1 MIITHASSE
10 RITEVKDFVDYGLP
24 YRGCLF
30 FGEEDNSYNLTECNF
45 KYNLEVENVIRT
57 KRFFYEHD
65 TSESAVREVFDM
77 MRNGISAL
85 SDAEDSVLADLL
97 DETTSIYDDMEFD
110 GDCAYIDWSI
120 QQFQGI
126 LAHKLGYDC
135 AESFD
140 EQGTV
145 YIAYCVNRKLQE
157 VEC

>member
-10 RITEVKDFVDYGLP
+10 KITEVKSHVAFDLP
-24 YRGCLF
+24 YKGCLF
-30 FGEEDNSYNLTECNF
+30 FGDEGNSYNLTKCNF
-45 KYNLEVENVIRT
+45 QYNLEVENIIRT

-65 TSESAVREVFDM
+65 TNEEAVQEVFDM
-77 MRNGISAL
+77 MRNDL
-85 SDAEDSVLADLL
+85 CLFDADDSVLADLL
-97 DETTSIYDDMEFD
+97 DETTSIHDDTEFT
-110 GDCAYIDWSI
+110 GDSAYADWSI

-145 YIAYCVNRKLQE
+145 YIAYCVNREMQE